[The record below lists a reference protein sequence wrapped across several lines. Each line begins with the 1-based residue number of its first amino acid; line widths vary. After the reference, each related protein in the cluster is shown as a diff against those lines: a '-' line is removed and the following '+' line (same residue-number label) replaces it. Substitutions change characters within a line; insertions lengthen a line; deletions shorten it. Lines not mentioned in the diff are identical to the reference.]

1 MDRKLAIRVFFV
13 LLYGKVE
20 PNPGS
25 TGNSNESY
33 LACLLIIT
41 QSFLLKAYIA
51 FQKFDIICLSETY
64 PDFTVAL
71 GDDNSEI
78 SGYKLVQSDQPSSNK
93 RSGVCLCYKS
103 ILPFCILDI

>member
-1 MDRKLAIRVFFV
+1 MDRKLAIRVFFI
-13 LLYGKVE
+13 LLYVEVE

-25 TGNSNESY
+25 TGNFSVS
-33 LACLLIIT
+33 
-41 QSFLLKAYIA
+41 AYNYSKFSSKGI
-51 FQKFDIICLSETY
+51 QKFDIICLSETY

-78 SGYKLVQSDQPSSNK
+78 SGYKLVQSDQPSSKK
-93 RSGVCLCYKS
+93 RSGVCLYYKN